1 MDARELTTLAMQKTG
16 RTSQERLG
24 ELLGVSHVA
33 VGKWLRGETCPT
45 FEQAA
50 ELADLAGLP
59 PVQTA
64 AEVRLN
70 APDGEK
76 HGRLLRRMAKIAA
89 AVALTLLFGR
99 LNVQTAHAEP
109 SISAPITLPTL
120 SIMSNCTRWARRLR
134 IAAMTFIARLL
145 QGMQHGPTPAAA

>member
-1 MDARELTTLAMQKTG
+1 MDAQALVRLAMAATG
-16 RTSQERLG
+16 RTSQAQLAEALN
-24 ELLGVSHVA
+24 VSHVA

-64 AEVRLN
+64 AEVRLT

-76 HGRLLRRMAKIAA
+76 HGRLLRRMAQIAA
-89 AVALTLLFGR
+89 AVALIFAFGR
-99 LNVQTAHAEP
+99 LDVHTAYAAGALFVTHNP
-109 SISAPITLPTL
+109 GTL
-120 SIMSNCTRWARRLR
+120 SIM
-134 IAAMTFIARLL
+134 
-145 QGMQHGPTPAAA
+145 